1 MDVLISSINDGLKIK
16 RKILVVGKGETE
28 IEKSLS
34 KFDAKNKIEF
44 LNRFVS
50 EKEKNTLIKNCYA
63 LIFPSTYNSE
73 AFGIIQLEA
82 MSYSKPVLNTN
93 LQTGVPWVSVHNVS
107 GITVPVENVDELTKA
122 IDKLSSLKLASKLGL
137 KARQRV
143 EEMFTDDI
151 ILKKLNQIYN

>member
-1 MDVLISSINDGLKIK
+1 MF
-16 RKILVVGKGETE
+16 LV
-28 IEKSLS
+28 
-34 KFDAKNKIEF
+34 
-44 LNRFVS
+44 
-50 EKEKNTLIKNCYA
+50 
-63 LIFPSTYNSE
+63 FPSLYNSE

-93 LQTGVPWVSVHNVS
+93 LQTGVPWVSVHNVT

-137 KARQRV
+137 KARPRV

-151 ILKKLNQIYN
+151 ILKKLNQIYK